1 MFNGLMRQILGALL
15 LCIYLQG
22 LQASPSRQVL
32 NGTLGKLS
40 LIHI

>member
-22 LQASPSRQVL
+22 LQASPSREACRP
-32 NGTLGKLS
+32 
-40 LIHI
+40 